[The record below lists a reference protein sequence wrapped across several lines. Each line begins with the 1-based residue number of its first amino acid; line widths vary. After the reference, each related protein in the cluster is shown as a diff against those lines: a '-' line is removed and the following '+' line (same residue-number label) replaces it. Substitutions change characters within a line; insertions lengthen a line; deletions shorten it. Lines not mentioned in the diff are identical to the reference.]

1 MTVARPNWFAHLLCN
16 ARFGGHVA
24 ETPHDFAAATRP
36 NYAES
41 QPLVFPLVNPL
52 FAHRRPR
59 MRFSPAIFVLAIAAT
74 SAVSI
79 ASAQQDASL
88 QMRIAARRELSVA
101 KNNLRFYWQVDYPQQ
116 RRNIDAAIELTRM
129 ELKNLNTQLREFRPF
144 TQFSIG
150 QPFPLTVRSLQMCIK
165 STELRLDNLLA
176 ERNALVR
183 FHSDEYDQFAYE
195 VYEARQRVL
204 DLEPADTVPN
214 AGGRLSD
221 SEILPSGDQPQPA
234 AQ

>member
-1 MTVARPNWFAHLLCN
+1 MAVSFATAPWRKRHTILQ
-16 ARFGGHVA
+16 RQGGPI
-24 ETPHDFAAATRP
+24 TLKF
-36 NYAES
+36 S
-41 QPLVFPLVNPL
+41 PLSFRLIAN
-52 FAHRRPR
+52 RRPR
-59 MRFSPAIFVLAIAAT
+59 MRFSPAIVLLAIVAT
-74 SAVSI
+74 CIETTAN
-79 ASAQQDASL
+79 AQEEASL

-129 ELKNLNTQLREFRPF
+129 ELKNLNMQLREFRPF

-165 STELRLDNLLA
+165 ATELRLENLLT

-183 FHSDEYDQFAYE
+183 FHSDEYDLLAYQ

-204 DLEPADTVPN
+204 DLEPPMPEAP
-214 AGGRLSD
+214 
-221 SEILPSGDQPQPA
+221 LPPA
-234 AQ
+234 QQQ